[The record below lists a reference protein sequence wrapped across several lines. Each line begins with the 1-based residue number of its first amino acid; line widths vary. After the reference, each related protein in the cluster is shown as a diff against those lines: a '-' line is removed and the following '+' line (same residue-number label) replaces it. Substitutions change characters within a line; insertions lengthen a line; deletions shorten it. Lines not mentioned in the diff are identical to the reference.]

1 VSYAEVSEKVE
12 KLMLKV
18 DADLQRELEFLLA
31 ETAEEA
37 QKRESSAFD
46 KAVGPGSELVLFGAG
61 NLGRRT
67 LAGLRKI
74 GIEPRCFVDNN
85 SSRWGQSLDGLP
97 LIGPEEAARLY
108 GSRATFVVVI
118 WGALAKDRMSH
129 RIEQLRQLGCRSVVT
144 FMPLYWKFPDLFL
157 PHYTIDLPHRIHL
170 DSDRIRKAFN
180 LMADDRS
187 RSEFVAQL
195 KFRAQGD
202 FAALPSPVEG
212 PIYFR
217 DELFQLGKR
226 ETLVDCGAFDGDT
239 LNLFLEITA
248 NSFDRIIA
256 FEPDP
261 DNFIKLSGFVN
272 SLPIQIR
279 ERIMLHQAATGAVHE
294 RVRMEVG
301 SGPASHLG
309 SGECEVE
316 CLTLDSVLREVPATF
331 IKMDIEGS
339 ELSTLAG
346 ARDTIRRD
354 NPILA
359 ISAYHRQSD
368 LWNIPLLI
376 HELNPGYSFYLR
388 PHMLEAWDLVC
399 YAVPGNRRA

>member
-1 VSYAEVSEKVE
+1 MSYAQVSEKVG

-18 DADLQRELEFLLA
+18 DVDLQRELEFLLA
-31 ETAEEA
+31 ETVEEA
-37 QKRESSAFD
+37 QERESSAFD
-46 KAVGPGSELVLFGAG
+46 KVAGPGSELVLFGAG

-97 LIGPEEAARLY
+97 LIGPQEAARLY
-108 GSRATFVVVI
+108 GSSATFVIVI
-118 WGALAKDRMSH
+118 WGALGKDRMST
-129 RIEQLRQLGCRSVVT
+129 RIEQLRQLGCRSIAT
-144 FMPLYWKFPDLFL
+144 FIPLYWKFPHLFL

-170 DSDRIRKAFN
+170 ESDRIRKAFS

-187 RSEFVAQL
+187 RNEFLAQL

-217 DELFQLGKR
+217 EELFRLGKR
-226 ETLVDCGAFDGDT
+226 GTLVDCGAFDGDT
-239 LNLFLEITA
+239 LNLFLEVTA
-248 NSFDRIIA
+248 SSFDRIIA

-261 DNFIKLSGFVN
+261 DNFARLSGFVDT
-272 SLPIQIR
+272 LPIAIR
-279 ERIMLHQAATGAVHE
+279 QRIMLHQAATGAVHE
-294 RVRMEVG
+294 RVKMEVG
-301 SGPASHLG
+301 SGPSSHLG
-309 SGECEVE
+309 SGDSEVE

-339 ELSTLAG
+339 ELSALAG
-346 ARDTIRRD
+346 AQDSIRRD
-354 NPILA
+354 RPILA

-368 LWNIPLLI
+368 LWNIPLCI
-376 HELNPGYSFYLR
+376 HELDPDYSFYLR

-399 YAVPGNRRA
+399 YAVPDRRP

>member
-1 VSYAEVSEKVE
+1 
-12 KLMLKV
+12 MLNV
-18 DADLQRELEFLLA
+18 DVDLKRELESLLA
-31 ETAEEA
+31 ESVEDA

-46 KAVGPGSELVLFGAG
+46 NAAGPGLELVLFGAG

-85 SSRWGQSLDGLP
+85 SSRWGQIVDGLP
-97 LIGPEEAARLY
+97 LISPEEAIRLY
-108 GSRATFVVVI
+108 GSVATFVVTI
-118 WGALAKDRMSH
+118 WGALGKDRMST
-129 RIEQLRQLGCRSVVT
+129 RIEQLRKLGCRSVMT
-144 FMPLYWKFPDLFL
+144 FVPLYWKFPDLFL
-157 PHYTIDLPHRIHL
+157 PHYTIDLPHRVHL
-170 DSDRIRKAFN
+170 DADRIRKAFS

-187 RSEFVAQL
+187 RGEFLAQL
-195 KFRAQGD
+195 KFRLQGN
-202 FAALPSPVEG
+202 FAGLPSPVEG

-217 DELFQLGKR
+217 EELFQLGKR
-226 ETLVDCGAFDGDT
+226 EALVDCGAFDGDT
-239 LNLFLEITA
+239 VNLFLEITA
-248 NSFDRIIA
+248 GSFNRIIA

-261 DNFIKLSGFVN
+261 DNFAKLSGFVN
-272 SLPIQIR
+272 ALHTEIR
-279 ERIMLHQAATGAVHE
+279 KRIMLHQAATGAVHE

-316 CLTLDSVLREVPATF
+316 CLTLDSVLREVSATF

-346 ARDTIRRD
+346 ARESIRRD
-354 NPILA
+354 SPVLA
-359 ISAYHRQSD
+359 VSAYHRQGD
-368 LWNIPLLI
+368 LWNIPLCI
-376 HELNPGYSFYLR
+376 HEMNPDYSFHLR

-399 YAVPGNRRA
+399 YAVPANRRH